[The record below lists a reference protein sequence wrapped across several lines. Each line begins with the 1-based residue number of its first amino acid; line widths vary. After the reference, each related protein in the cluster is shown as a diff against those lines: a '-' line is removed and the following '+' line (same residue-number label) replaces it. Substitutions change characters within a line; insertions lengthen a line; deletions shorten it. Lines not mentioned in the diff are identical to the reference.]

1 MRNRNCQI
9 WTKENKEN
17 KMKDQIKKTLKAQ
30 GWKVKTA
37 GDFVVATSK
46 GEGGELW
53 TSTVHAETLVSTV
66 HCLNSKGVP
75 LGEPKVFKFS
85 VPAEV

>member
-1 MRNRNCQI
+1 
-9 WTKENKEN
+9 
-17 KMKDQIKKTLKAQ
+17 MKDQIKKTLKAQ

-66 HCLNSKGVP
+66 
-75 LGEPKVFKFS
+75 PKCSSFHSRRRCK
-85 VPAEV
+85 